1 MGTNFRVGCKPI
13 KKKLSQTHLTALN
26 CALSR
31 VDKLPYRLPTNDK
44 TINVGN
50 TIIAF
55 VLEGRK
61 KQHLYL
67 LQGLFVQKGSI
78 NVCKFSESGKTS
90 SSNAIIH
97 LNSAQLNS

>member
-55 VLEGRK
+55 VLRAK
-61 KQHLYL
+61 K
-67 LQGLFVQKGSI
+67 K
-78 NVCKFSESGKTS
+78 KTF
-90 SSNAIIH
+90 IFIRGTLCPKRIH
-97 LNSAQLNS
+97 QRQQV